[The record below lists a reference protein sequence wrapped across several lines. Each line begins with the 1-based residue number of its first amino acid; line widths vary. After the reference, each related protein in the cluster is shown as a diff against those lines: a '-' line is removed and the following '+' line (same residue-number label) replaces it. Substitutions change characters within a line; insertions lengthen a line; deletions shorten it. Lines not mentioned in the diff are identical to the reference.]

1 MFNDKILTI
10 SIAAYNIQNYIDDC
24 VSSLLCSDLLNKI
37 EIIIVDDGS
46 KDRTSKIAQ
55 SYVDKYPNS
64 VKLISKKNGGYGST
78 INASLAI
85 AQGRF
90 FKQLDGD
97 DYLITD
103 NIPEYLRILNS
114 TTADVVYTVG
124 EYRYEDKSPTRYYDC
139 HLKPRD
145 TMYVPHDVADHINL
159 QLHCATFRTSMLRKA
174 NINLPEHCMY
184 TDLPLSLLG
193 FCNAQTVLSIPLHLY
208 CSRIGRPGQTV
219 SDDGYRKYI
228 DDHIQ
233 VTELIAGIRLSD
245 SHLNDLVDRTVG
257 GMYEHSMQI
266 LLSMD
271 SSKKTKIRISSL
283 EKTLQEIRPNAF
295 KTIKKWTLPWWMHIT
310 NGCGFGVLHVYK
322 LLKLDLKRI
331 LKRS

>member
-1 MFNDKILTI
+1 MSNKILTI
-10 SIAAYNIQNYIDDC
+10 SVAAYNIEKYLKDC
-24 VSSLLCSDLLNKI
+24 VDSLLNSVAIDQM

-46 KDRTSKIAQ
+46 KDCTPEIAQ

-78 INASLAI
+78 INASLAV
-85 AQGRF
+85 ARGKF

-103 NIPEYLRILNS
+103 DIPEYLQILAS
-114 TTADVVYTVG
+114 TTADAVYTVG
-124 EYRYEDKSPTRYYDC
+124 EYRYEDKSPTGYYDC
-139 HLKPRD
+139 HLKPGD
-145 TMYVPHDVADHINL
+145 TMYAPHDVADQINL
-159 QLHCATFRTSMLRKA
+159 QLHCATFRTSMLRQAK
-174 NINLPEHCMY
+174 INLPEHCMY

-193 FCNAQTVLSIPLHLY
+193 FCNAQTVLSTPLHLY

-233 VTELIAGIRLSD
+233 VTELIAGIRLGD
-245 SHLNDLVDRTVG
+245 SRLNDLVDRTVG

-271 SSKKTKIRISSL
+271 NVEKTKIRISSL
-283 EKTLQEIRPNAF
+283 EKSLREMRPNAF

-310 NGCGFGVLHVYK
+310 NGCGYAVLHVYK
-322 LLKLDLKRI
+322 LLKLDLKRM

>member
-1 MFNDKILTI
+1 MSDKILTI
-10 SIAAYNIQNYIDDC
+10 SIAAYNMQDYLVDC
-24 VSSLLCSDLLNKI
+24 INSLLNPDAINRL

-46 KDRTSKIAQ
+46 KDGTARIAQ
-55 SYVDKYPNS
+55 SYVAKYPNS
-64 VKLISKKNGGYGST
+64 VKLISKSNGGYGST
-78 INASLAI
+78 VNASLAV
-85 AQGRF
+85 AQGKF

-103 NIPEYLRILNS
+103 SIPEYLQILDS
-114 TTADVVYTVG
+114 TDADVVYTVG
-124 EYRYEDKSPTRYYDC
+124 EYRYEDKSPTGYYDC
-139 HLKPRD
+139 HLKPGD
-145 TMYVPHDVADHINL
+145 TVYAPHDVADQINL

-193 FCNAQTVLSIPLHLY
+193 FCNAQTVLSTPLHLY

-228 DDHIQ
+228 DDHIR
-233 VTELIAGIRLSD
+233 VTELVAKIKLDDSRLS
-245 SHLNDLVDRTVG
+245 DLVDRTVS

-271 SSKKTKIRISSL
+271 NAEKTKKRISSL
-283 EKTLQEIRPNAF
+283 EKTLQEIRPKAF

-310 NGCGFGVLHVYK
+310 NSCGYGVLHVYK

-331 LKRS
+331 LKRL

>member
-1 MFNDKILTI
+1 MNNKILTI
-10 SIAAYNIQNYIDDC
+10 SIAAYNMQDYLADC
-24 VSSLLCSDLLNKI
+24 INSLLSPDVLNRL

-46 KDRTSKIAQ
+46 KDHTANIAQ
-55 SYVDKYPNS
+55 SYVAKYPDCI
-64 VKLISKKNGGYGST
+64 KIISKSNGGYGST
-78 INASLAI
+78 INASLAV
-85 AQGRF
+85 AQGKF

-103 NIPEYLRILNS
+103 NIPKYLRILDS
-114 TTADVVYTVG
+114 TTADIVYTVG
-124 EYRYEDKSPTRYYDC
+124 EYRYEDKSPTGYYDC
-139 HLKPRD
+139 HLKPGN
-145 TMYVPHDVADHINL
+145 TMYAPRDVANQINL

-184 TDLPLSLLG
+184 TDLPLSLRG
-193 FCNAQTVLSIPLHLY
+193 FCNAQTVLSTPLHLY

-233 VTELIAGIRLSD
+233 VTELIAGIRLGD
-245 SHLNDLVDRTVG
+245 SRLNNLVDRTVG

-271 SSKKTKIRISSL
+271 NAEKTKIRISSL
-283 EKTLQEIRPNAF
+283 EKTLREIRPNAF

-310 NGCGFGVLHVYK
+310 NGCGYRALHVYK
-322 LLKLDLKRI
+322 ILKLDLKRM
-331 LKRS
+331 LKSS

>member
-1 MFNDKILTI
+1 MSNKILTI
-10 SIAAYNIQNYIDDC
+10 SVAAYNMEKYLVDC
-24 VSSLLCSDLLNKI
+24 MDSLVNSDAINQM

-55 SYVDKYPNS
+55 LYVNKYPNS
-64 VKLISKKNGGYGST
+64 VKLISKSNGGYGST
-78 INASLAI
+78 INASLAV
-85 AQGRF
+85 AQGKF

-114 TTADVVYTVG
+114 TNADVVYTVG
-124 EYRYEDKSPTRYYDC
+124 EYRYEDKSPTDYYDC
-139 HLKPRD
+139 HLKPGNA
-145 TMYVPHDVADHINL
+145 MYAPHDVAGKINL

-184 TDLPLSLLG
+184 TDSPLSLLG
-193 FCNAQTVLSIPLHLY
+193 FCNAQTVLSTPLHLY

-228 DDHIQ
+228 DDYIQ
-233 VTELIAGIRLSD
+233 VTELIAGIRLGD
-245 SHLNDLVDRTVG
+245 SHLNDLLDRTVG
-257 GMYEHSMQI
+257 GMYEDSMRI

-271 SSKKTKIRISSL
+271 NVEKTKNRISSL
-283 EKTLQEIRPNAF
+283 EKFLREMRPNVF
-295 KTIKKWTLPWWMHIT
+295 NTIRKLTLPWWMHIT
-310 NGCGFGVLHVYK
+310 NGWGYGILHIYK
-322 LLKLDLKRI
+322 LLRLDLKRM